1 LGNLSEIAEWITRG
15 VDHVAAL
22 AVHIAGEDRA
32 LLKQGAGMRIGVI
45 DGRAFLTTADGAGID
60 IADASGGRF
69 GPDPMAIYEE
79 WAAFE
84 SHAGIL
90 VGGGGHATAIS
101 PDDGR
106 WGIPVPRPRQVFAVG
121 MNYAEHAQ
129 EAGVAEPAEP
139 AVFTKFVTS
148 LTGPFGEVALPAGN
162 VDWEVELVAV
172 IGRGG
177 RHVAVEK
184 AWSHVAGLTVGQD
197 LSERVLQRVGP
208 VPQFSLAK
216 SHAGFGPVGP
226 FVVTPDE
233 FADPDD
239 LELGCKINGDYVQR
253 SRTSKMIFSVPVL
266 VAKLS
271 AVTELLPGDLIFTGT
286 PSGVGVARTPPR
298 FLGAGDE
305 LVSYVEE
312 IGQMRQ
318 TFVDAV
324 SGG

>member
-1 LGNLSEIAEWITRG
+1 
-15 VDHVAAL
+15 
-22 AVHIAGEDRA
+22 
-32 LLKQGAGMRIGVI
+32 MRIGVI
-45 DGRAFLTTADGAGID
+45 DGRAVLITADGTGID
-60 IADASGGRF
+60 VASASGGRF

-79 WAAFE
+79 WDAFVP
-84 SHAGIL
+84 HARTL
-90 VGGGGHATAIS
+90 VGGGEHAIASS

-129 EAGVAEPAEP
+129 EAGVAKPTEP

-148 LTGPFGEVALPAGN
+148 LTGPFGQVALPAGN

-177 RHVAVEK
+177 RDIAVEE
-184 AWSHVAGLTVGQD
+184 AWAHIAGLTVGQD

-216 SHAGFGPVGP
+216 SYAGFGPIGP

-233 FADPDD
+233 VSNPDD
-239 LELGCKINGDYVQR
+239 LELGCMINGDYVQR

-298 FLGAGDE
+298 FLAVGDE
-305 LVSYVEE
+305 LVSYVEK

-318 TFVDAV
+318 TFASAV
-324 SGG
+324 TSG

>member
-1 LGNLSEIAEWITRG
+1 LI
-15 VDHVAAL
+15 
-22 AVHIAGEDRA
+22 
-32 LLKQGAGMRIGVI
+32 
-45 DGRAFLTTADGAGID
+45 TADGAGID
-60 IADASGGRF
+60 IANASGGRF

-79 WAAFE
+79 WEAFVP
-84 SHAGIL
+84 HARTL
-90 VGGGGHATAIS
+90 VGGGGHATTSSA
-101 PDDGR
+101 DDGR

-129 EAGVAEPAEP
+129 EAGVAEPTEP

-177 RHVAVEK
+177 REIAVEQ

-216 SHAGFGPVGP
+216 SYAGFGPVGP
-226 FVVTPDE
+226 FVVTLDE
-233 FADPDD
+233 FPNPDD
-239 LELGCKINGDYVQR
+239 LELGCMINGDYVQR

-298 FLGAGDE
+298 FLAAGDE

-318 TFVDAV
+318 RFVDAV
-324 SGG
+324 SGA

>member
-1 LGNLSEIAEWITRG
+1 VR
-15 VDHVAAL
+15 
-22 AVHIAGEDRA
+22 IAGEDTA

-45 DGRAFLTTADGAGID
+45 DGRAVLITADGAGID

-79 WAAFE
+79 WEAFE
-84 SHAGIL
+84 SLAGTL

-101 PDDGR
+101 PDGGR
-106 WGIPVPRPRQVFAVG
+106 WGTPVPRPRQVFAVG

-216 SHAGFGPVGP
+216 SYAGFGPVGP

-239 LELGCKINGDYVQR
+239 LELGCMINGEHVQR

-298 FLGAGDE
+298 FLADGDE

>member
-1 LGNLSEIAEWITRG
+1 
-15 VDHVAAL
+15 
-22 AVHIAGEDRA
+22 
-32 LLKQGAGMRIGVI
+32 MRIGVI
-45 DGRAFLTTADGAGID
+45 DGRAVLITADGAEID
-60 IADASGGRF
+60 IANASDGRF
-69 GPDPMAIYEE
+69 GLDPMAIYEE
-79 WAAFE
+79 WEAFVPY
-84 SHAGIL
+84 ARTL
-90 VGGGGHATAIS
+90 VGGGGHATAS
-101 PDDGR
+101 SSDDGR

-129 EAGVAEPAEP
+129 EAGVAEPTEP

-177 RHVAVEK
+177 RDIAIEQ

-216 SHAGFGPVGP
+216 SYAGFGPVGP

-233 FADPDD
+233 FPNPDD
-239 LELGCKINGDYVQR
+239 LELGCMINGDYVQR

-266 VAKLS
+266 VTKLS

-298 FLGAGDE
+298 FLAAGDE

-318 TFVDAV
+318 RFVDAV
-324 SGG
+324 SGA

>member
-1 LGNLSEIAEWITRG
+1 
-15 VDHVAAL
+15 
-22 AVHIAGEDRA
+22 
-32 LLKQGAGMRIGVI
+32 MRIGVI
-45 DGRAFLTTADGAGID
+45 DGRAVLITADGAEID
-60 IADASGGRF
+60 IANTSDGRF

-79 WAAFE
+79 WEAFVP
-84 SHAGIL
+84 HARTL
-90 VGGGGHATAIS
+90 VGSGRHATASS

-129 EAGVAEPAEP
+129 EAGVAEPTEP

-177 RHVAVEK
+177 RDIAVEQ

-216 SHAGFGPVGP
+216 SYAGFGPVGP

-233 FADPDD
+233 FPNPDD
-239 LELGCKINGDYVQR
+239 LELGCMINGDYVQR

-266 VAKLS
+266 VTKLS

-298 FLGAGDE
+298 FLAAGDE

-318 TFVDAV
+318 RFVDAV
-324 SGG
+324 SGA